1 MSRFRHSKEN
11 FVLHQNAQS
20 SLICHFSYLL
30 IWQRN
35 FAVAILI
42 ALGKPEVAGGGVVKA
57 LEGKRVLRVGVV
69 DGKGGLIHE
78 RVLVPALSLPDDPAH
93 TDTPVGVAV
102 DPDAESIERD
112 GSGEFI
118 SMQCTQGL
126 THE

>member
-1 MSRFRHSKEN
+1 MSRFRHSKDN
-11 FVLHQNAQS
+11 FDFYQNAQS
-20 SLICHFSYLL
+20 RIICHFSYLL

-93 TDTPVGVAV
+93 TDTPVGVTV

-118 SMQCTQGL
+118 LLRL
-126 THE
+126 TKILKA

>member
-1 MSRFRHSKEN
+1 M
-11 FVLHQNAQS
+11 
-20 SLICHFSYLL
+20 

-93 TDTPVGVAV
+93 TDTPVGVTV

-118 SMQCTQGL
+118 LLRL
-126 THE
+126 TKILKA